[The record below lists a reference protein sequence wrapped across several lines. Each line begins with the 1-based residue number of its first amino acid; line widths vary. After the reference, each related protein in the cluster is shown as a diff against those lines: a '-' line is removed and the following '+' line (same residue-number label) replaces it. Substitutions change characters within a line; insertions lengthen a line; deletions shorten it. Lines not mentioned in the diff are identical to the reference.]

1 MRRRALLAAVASALF
16 PLRLGAQSAAIPR
29 IGFLDPSPASSS
41 RERVEQFRD
50 GLKRLGY
57 QEKRDYL
64 LEYRSAEGRFEILPD
79 LAAELVRLPVRVMVV
94 RNTPGTAAAR
104 AATTAIPIVMADVG
118 DPLAL
123 GFVKT
128 MSRPGAN
135 ITGLSNS
142 TLELIRKRL
151 EVLRELLPAL
161 KRVAVMSN
169 SGDANTP
176 LQLAEVAQAA
186 KSLRL
191 ETRVF
196 DARSLEALP
205 SMLAQVRAWRPE
217 GVLPLVQPLR
227 PAMTPSIVE
236 WSLRERTPVI
246 FAAYDDAR
254 AGGLISYAADLSD
267 QYLRVALYVDRLLK
281 GTNAAELPVERPTR
295 LVLSINLKTA
305 RAIGV
310 DVPRTLLVRADE
322 VIE

>member
-1 MRRRALLAAVASALF
+1 MRRRTLLAAVAAVFL
-16 PLRLGAQSAAIPR
+16 PLEARAQGTVAR
-29 IGFLDPSPASSS
+29 IGFLDPSPTASS
-41 RERVEQFRD
+41 RERVQQFRE
-50 GLKRLGY
+50 GLKTLGY
-57 QEKRDYL
+57 QEKRHYV
-64 LEYRSAEGRFEILPD
+64 LEYRSAEGRFEILPA
-79 LAAELVRLPVRVMVV
+79 LAEELVRLPVRVIVA
-94 RNTPGTAAAR
+94 RNTPGTNAAR
-104 AATTAIPIVMADVG
+104 AATKIIPIVMADVG

-128 MSRPGAN
+128 MSRPGVN
-135 ITGLSNS
+135 VTGLSNS

-161 KRVAVMSN
+161 KRVAVLGN

-196 DARSLEALP
+196 DARSLEVLP
-205 SMLAQVRAWRPE
+205 SVLEEIGAWRPE

-227 PAMTPSIVE
+227 PAMTPFVVQWSIR
-236 WSLRERTPVI
+236 SRTPVV

-254 AGGLISYAADLSD
+254 NGGLISYAADLSD
-267 QYLRVALYVDRLLK
+267 QYLRVAFYVDRLLK
-281 GTNAAELPVERPTR
+281 GASAAELPVERPTR
-295 LVLSINLKTA
+295 LVLSVNLKTA

-310 DVPRTLLVRADE
+310 EVPRTLLVRADE
-322 VIE
+322 VIQ